1 MSEVVDPS
9 HRRSLFGE
17 PIVLDGHS
25 TPQRVRE
32 PEAVI
37 ADVEPDSIAD
47 QLGLEPGDRLCRING
62 QAPRDVIDYEL
73 WSACEELELAVL
85 KADGEPVIYELEKD
99 EHEELGLGFRD
110 LLFVPLRTCNNGCL
124 FCFVLQAPPGL
135 RPTVYIKDDDYRL
148 SFLGGHFTTLTN
160 LTEPHFERIVHQ
172 QLSPMYVSVHASEPE
187 LRRALLDNAKA
198 DVGWYYLSKLVEAGI
213 ECHTQVVVCP
223 GVNDG
228 EHLDRTLHDLAAM
241 RPGVVDVGVVPV
253 GLTKYQAHPLMR
265 PMTPDEAART
275 IDQVAQWR
283 AAAGEPGASFV
294 YAADELYLESGRTLP
309 DAAYYDDFT
318 QVENGIGQ
326 TRLFFDA
333 ADELLAQAPRRVEPR
348 RVLLLTGGYGGDLLA
363 PMVSRLGEVE
373 GLTVELRVIR
383 NDLFGGNVACSG
395 LLAGRDILAQTP
407 RQPDGTQIALP
418 GRAVNE
424 REVMLDD
431 VGLAELSS
439 GLGGPVTPCLTPAD
453 LFALCG
459 LV

>member
-1 MSEVVDPS
+1 MNDALDPAL
-9 HRRSLFGE
+9 RGSLFGE
-17 PIVLDGHS
+17 PIVLDGHAV
-25 TPQRVRE
+25 PQRVRE

-37 ADVEPDSIAD
+37 AEVEPDSIAD

-62 QAPRDVIDYEL
+62 QPPRDVIDYQL
-73 WSACEELELAVL
+73 WSACEALELAVI

-172 QLSPMYVSVHASEPE
+172 QLSPLYVSVHASEPE
-187 LRRALLDNAKA
+187 LRRLLLDNLKA
-198 DVGWYYLSKLVEAGI
+198 DVGWHYLERLVAAGI
-213 ECHTQVVVCP
+213 ECHTQLVVCP

-228 EHLDRTLHDLAAM
+228 AHLDRTLADLAAL

-265 PMTPDEAART
+265 PMAPTEAAAT
-275 IDQVAQWR
+275 IAQVDRWR
-283 AAAGEPGASFV
+283 ERLGEPGARFV
-294 YAADELYLESGRTLP
+294 YAADELYLESGRPLP

-318 QVENGIGQ
+318 QVENGVGQ

-333 ADELLAQAPRRVEPR
+333 AEELLPSLPRRIAPR
-348 RVLLLTGGYGGDLLA
+348 RVLLVTGEYGRSLLV
-363 PMVSRLGEVE
+363 PLVERLRGVT
-373 GLTVELRVIR
+373 GLALELQVIR

-407 RQPDGTQIALP
+407 RQPAGTRVALP

-424 REVMLDD
+424 RGVLLDD
-431 VGLAELSS
+431 VGLADLAA

-453 LFALCG
+453 LFAVCG